1 MILARYE
8 PAIRSLHG
16 AALAVNRRPSDY
28 AAALE
33 LQLSVLRKLKYLE
46 RRIHTQKEHRRQL
59 RSQLKEKRTVPLSKA
74 AAGRLKARIR
84 QCEHTQREYQFL
96 AGLVKTFCDAVAFTY
111 LDKWDIKPLA
121 FRPSSG
127 HLNGKIGLQFELRV
141 LRGLLRQGQAAVL
154 NDLTNCLRYGDIT
167 IASPAGPLPIELK
180 SGKSEGARGRA
191 QAARIQHI
199 RDYFNTDRTN
209 SLYGLEG
216 EFVRFA
222 PESHEVNYLK
232 EISVLLKRALAT
244 GDATTTPE
252 SGLVYA
258 VHVIGKGR
266 DAEGFIELL
275 SRRTKHFV
283 GQPLLFL
290 LNEDKLGNPAYLPR
304 PLAIRDETAFWR
316 YLCGEIQ
323 IFVVM
328 DTGYVEALRKRS
340 GLTCS
345 WIFSRDRMFE
355 ISPEGAAPER
365 ERLIVSAPFFLRI
378 AYEFLSLEWF
388 LRTVTNP
395 QSQMMGLVGE

>member
-1 MILARYE
+1 MIIARYE
-8 PAIRSLHG
+8 RSIRSLHG

-59 RSQLKEKRTVPLSKA
+59 RSQLKGKRTAPLSKEA
-74 AAGRLKARIR
+74 ASRLKARIR
-84 QCEHTQREYQFL
+84 QCEHAQREYQFL
-96 AGLVKTFCDAVAFTY
+96 ADLVKTFCDAVAFTY

-121 FRPSSG
+121 FRPSPG
-127 HLNGKIGLQFELRV
+127 HLSGKVGLQFELRV
-141 LRGLLRQGQAAVL
+141 LRSLLRKGQAAIL
-154 NDLTNCLRYGDIT
+154 NDLTHCLRYGDIT
-167 IASPAGPLPIELK
+167 IASPTGPMPIELK
-180 SGKSEGARGRA
+180 SGKGEGSRGRA
-191 QAARIQHI
+191 QAARIQHV
-199 RDYFNTDRTN
+199 RDYFNTDHTN

-216 EFVRFA
+216 EFVRFDA
-222 PESHEVNYLK
+222 ESREVNYLK
-232 EISVLLKRALAT
+232 KISVLLKRALAT

-258 VHVIGKGR
+258 VHVTDKGR
-266 DAEGFIELL
+266 DAQGFTELL

-283 GQPLLFL
+283 GKPLLLL
-290 LNEDKLGNPAYLPR
+290 LNEDKLGNSAYLPR

-328 DTGYVEALRKRS
+328 DTGYVEALLKRS
-340 GLTCS
+340 GLKCS
-345 WIFSRDRMFE
+345 WILSRDHMFE
-355 ISPEGAAPER
+355 IWPEEVAPER
-365 ERLIVSAPFFLRI
+365 GRLIVSSPFFLRV

-388 LRTVTNP
+388 LRTITIQ
-395 QSQMMGLVGE
+395 QSRMRELLDE